1 MTMTPAIQIRHLTK
15 RFRTGFWLK
24 ESTALSDLNLEVACG
39 TTFGFLGPNGAGK
52 TTTMK
57 LLIGVLHP
65 TSGEASIF
73 GKSIREIAVKKE
85 IGYLPESPY
94 FYDYLTGS
102 EFLHFYGQ
110 LFGMGSEERK
120 KKVKNL
126 FELVKLEGAE
136 QVQLRRYSKG
146 MLQRIGLAQALI
158 NDPKLVILDE
168 PMSGLDPIGRKDVR
182 DIILRLK
189 EEGKTVFFSTHVL
202 SDAEMICDQVGIII
216 KGQLRNVGRLEEM
229 LNPKVKSVEVCVRGL
244 PEGKIQAL
252 DSLSKSITTKGE
264 ESLISLKEESALS
277 KLIQWTMREG
287 GKIVS
292 IVPRRETL
300 EDLFIEEMKGKGP

>member
-1 MTMTPAIQIRHLTK
+1 MTPAIQIRHLTK
-15 RFRTGFWLK
+15 RFRSGFWLK
-24 ESTALSDLNLEVACG
+24 ESTALTDLNLEVESGA
-39 TTFGFLGPNGAGK
+39 TFGFLGPNGAGK

-65 TSGEASIF
+65 TSGEAFLF
-73 GKSIREIAVKKE
+73 GRSIREIAVKKE
-85 IGYLPESPY
+85 IGFLPESPY

-110 LFGMGSEERK
+110 LFGMGSREREG
-120 KKVKNL
+120 KVRVL
-126 FELVKLEGAE
+126 FELVKLKGAE
-136 QVQLRRYSKG
+136 HVQLRRYSKG

-202 SDAEMICDQVGIII
+202 SDAEMICDHVGIII
-216 KGQLRNVGRLEEM
+216 KGHLRNVGSLEEM
-229 LNPKVKSVEVCVRGL
+229 LNPKVKSIEVCLRGL
-244 PEGKIQAL
+244 PEGKIHSL
-252 DSLSKSITTKGE
+252 DPLSKSITTRGE
-264 ESLISLKEESALS
+264 ESLISLSNEEALS
-277 KLIQWTMREG
+277 KLIQWTEQQG

-300 EDLFIEEMKGKGP
+300 EDIFMEEIRGRHA

>member
-1 MTMTPAIQIRHLTK
+1 MTPAIQIQHLTK

-24 ESTALSDLNLEVACG
+24 ESTALSDLNLEVEHGA
-39 TTFGFLGPNGAGK
+39 TFGFLGPNGAGK

-65 TSGEASIF
+65 TSGEAFLF
-73 GKSIREIAVKKE
+73 GRSIREVAVKRE

-110 LFGMGSEERK
+110 LFGMGSRERK
-120 KKVKNL
+120 ERIGML
-126 FELVKLEGAE
+126 FALVKLKGSEH
-136 QVQLRRYSKG
+136 VQLRRYSKG
-146 MLQRIGLAQALI
+146 MLQRIGLAQALL

-202 SDAEMICDQVGIII
+202 TDAEMICDQVGIII
-216 KGQLRNVGRLEEM
+216 NGQLRNVGRLEEM
-229 LNPKVKSVEVCVRGL
+229 LNPKVKSVEVRVRGL
-244 PEGKIQAL
+244 PEGNIHNTL
-252 DSLSKSITTKGE
+252 DPLSKSVTIKGE
-264 ESLISLKEESALS
+264 ERLISLMDEEALP
-277 KLIQWTMREG
+277 KLIQWTVREG

-292 IVPRRETL
+292 IMPRRETL
-300 EDLFIEEMKGKGP
+300 EDIFIEETRSGCP